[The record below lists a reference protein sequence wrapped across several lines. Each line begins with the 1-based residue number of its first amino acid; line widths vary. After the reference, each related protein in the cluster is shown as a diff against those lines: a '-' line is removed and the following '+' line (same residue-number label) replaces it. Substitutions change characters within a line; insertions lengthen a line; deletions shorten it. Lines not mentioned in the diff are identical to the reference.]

1 MSEQEE
7 QKQGQEVGQDQD
19 PQPKIPREH
28 MLEIRRLVHEMGN
41 ALEIIVQTNYLLNM
55 GDADDSTKQWLK
67 MMDTGVRQASE
78 VSKELR
84 QYLMLH
90 TSTD

>member
-1 MSEQEE
+1 MSEKRDAQQEE
-7 QKQGQEVGQDQD
+7 IE
-19 PQPKIPREH
+19 QPKIPREH
-28 MLEIRRLVHEMGN
+28 MMEIRRLVHEMGN

-55 GDADDSTKQWLK
+55 GEAEESTKQWLK

-90 TSTD
+90 ASLE

>member
-1 MSEQEE
+1 
-7 QKQGQEVGQDQD
+7 
-19 PQPKIPREH
+19 
-28 MLEIRRLVHEMGN
+28 MGN

-90 TSTD
+90 ASTD